1 MARMQKMMPKLKTK
15 SQKRKETNW
24 LTSQENVFKDTLNL
38 KLTQTRHVQ
47 PTGLVN
53 PMLGFVAQLTFEAV
67 AEIYATSTLEN
78 LPNSNMEREMIHL
91 LRENIFL
98 ITHAMIV
105 STHTYKP
112 GTKELLSLDAA
123 MA

>member
-1 MARMQKMMPKLKTK
+1 MAKMLKMMQKLKTK
-15 SQKRKETNW
+15 SQKRKETNQ

-67 AEIYATSTLEN
+67 AEIYATSTLES
-78 LPNSNMEREMIHL
+78 LPNSNMEREMIRL
-91 LRENIFL
+91 
-98 ITHAMIV
+98 
-105 STHTYKP
+105 
-112 GTKELLSLDAA
+112 
-123 MA
+123 